1 MTMLEKMIAKAEKDI
16 EKARKGVERTSKW
29 GEKKADKCRK
39 LDCLWTQEE
48 MWEHRDNGTMTDAQY
63 SAYFDYICN
72 KRDIEDYERQLTRA
86 YKRLDIILNAAEDK
100 AKEQEANDHIDAM
113 ANRYEIRTITK
124 EEYEKWLAE
133 FKAECAK
140 DGITIEDANNN
151 FIHGLTKSGKGFA
164 MYINNGFTDR
174 SWHSYTLTIN
184 GDTIFTSGL
193 FGTGYRYL
201 MAH

>member
-29 GEKKADKCRK
+29 GEKKADKCKK
-39 LDCLWTQEE
+39 LDCLWTQSE
-48 MWEHRDNGTMTDAQY
+48 MFEHRDNGTMTDEQWQ
-63 SAYFDYICN
+63 AYFDYVCN
-72 KRDIEDYERQLTRA
+72 KRDIEDYERQLEKA
-86 YKRLDIILNAAEDK
+86 YKRLDIILNVADDK
-100 AKEQEANDHIDAM
+100 AKEQEADNHISGM
-113 ANRYEIRTITK
+113 ANRYETYSA
-124 EEYEKWLAE
+124 EAYEKWLAE

-140 DGITIEDANNN
+140 DGITIEDANRN
-151 FIHGLTKSGKGFA
+151 FIHGLTKAGKSFA

-174 SWHSYTLTIN
+174 SWHAYTLTIN